1 MPVGT
6 DHAQQGIQLGPC
18 ALSDAIEA
26 EAEAL
31 PGIDSAKVRLVGRPA
46 HPRADITLTLSPTT
60 APDTALEALGEG
72 PLDHARRSTGRD
84 DLSAETRLRVSHH
97 KAHRAA

>member
-1 MPVGT
+1 MTP
-6 DHAQQGIQLGPC
+6 
-18 ALSDAIEA
+18 E
-26 EAEAL
+26 
-31 PGIDSAKVRLVGRPA
+31 
-46 HPRADITLTLSPTT
+46 RASPPTWRWR
-60 APDTALEALGEG
+60 EG